1 MSDIITIF
9 TDTPLSDWNL
19 SIVAGIVLAAIVAAL
34 SYRFAFLDTCGSI
47 LAFIMGAVI
56 FGFGGWAYTF
66 PILVF
71 FILSS
76 ILSKSGRKR
85 KKRPEISY
93 QKGAVRN
100 AYQVLANGGV
110 PTALVLVAYFSQSE
124 PVFYLYIAAIA
135 AATADTWGTEIGI
148 LAKSRPVFITNLKPV
163 PPGTSGAISVLGSFS
178 ALSGSFII
186 VLTGGFFIG
195 FNLYQMII
203 LTLIGFGGSLMDSLL
218 GATIQGQFKCAI
230 CKKTTEKKNHCGSET
245 TLQKGIYWFD
255 NDLVNIGAVFYSTL
269 VAFLIFI
276 KEIF

>member
-148 LAKSRPVFITNLKPV
+148 LAKSRPT
-163 PPGTSGAISVLGSFS
+163 
-178 ALSGSFII
+178 ALAVSLASE
-186 VLTGGFFIG
+186 L
-195 FNLYQMII
+195 N
-203 LTLIGFGGSLMDSLL
+203 LTLACASKEAGILVFCGGHRLKGLM
-218 GATIQGQFKCAI
+218 
-230 CKKTTEKKNHCGSET
+230 
-245 TLQKGIYWFD
+245 
-255 NDLVNIGAVFYSTL
+255 
-269 VAFLIFI
+269 
-276 KEIF
+276 